1 MSDKVV
7 RSLGSRRFLDWKT
20 LDACGSAGGILICWD
35 KRVLDLLEWEERQF
49 SLSYRFRIVEN

>member
-1 MSDKVV
+1 MSGKVV

-35 KRVLDLLEWEERQF
+35 KRVLDLLEWEEG
-49 SLSYRFRIVEN
+49 